1 MNRSECLISSLII
14 ELDSL
19 TSRIKNI
26 KFAFSR
32 TSHNK
37 LRDRLLFENSNI
49 FKRIEEI
56 NKLSEFL
63 VERSQEEV
71 GLSALLQEK
80 CKRSI
85 YEINIKRNLFF
96 L

>member
-26 KFAFSR
+26 NLDFSR

-37 LRDRLLFENSNI
+37 LRDRLLFENNNI

-63 VERSQEEV
+63 VERSQEEI

>member
-19 TSRIKNI
+19 TSRINNI
-26 KFAFSR
+26 NLAFSR

-37 LRDRLLFENSNI
+37 LRDRLLFENNNI
-49 FKRIEEI
+49 FKSIEEI

-63 VERSQEEV
+63 VERSQEEI

>member
-19 TSRIKNI
+19 TSRINNI
-26 KFAFSR
+26 NLAFSR

-37 LRDRLLFENSNI
+37 LRDRLLFENNNI

-63 VERSQEEV
+63 VERSQEEI

>member
-1 MNRSECLISSLII
+1 MI

-26 KFAFSR
+26 NLAFSR
-32 TSHNK
+32 TSHIK
-37 LRDRLLFENSNI
+37 LRDRLLFENRNI

-56 NKLSEFL
+56 NKLAEFL
-63 VERSQEEV
+63 VERSQEKV
-71 GLSALLQEK
+71 GLSTLLQEK
-80 CKRSI
+80 CKRVI

>member
-26 KFAFSR
+26 NLAFSR

-63 VERSQEEV
+63 VERSQEEI

>member
-19 TSRIKNI
+19 TSRINNI
-26 KFAFSR
+26 NLAFSR

-37 LRDRLLFENSNI
+37 LRDRLLFENNNI

-63 VERSQEEV
+63 VERSQEEI

-85 YEINIKRNLFF
+85 YEINIKKNLFF

>member
-14 ELDSL
+14 ELDYL

-26 KFAFSR
+26 KLAFSR

-63 VERSQEEV
+63 VERSQEEI

>member
-19 TSRIKNI
+19 TSRINNI
-26 KFAFSR
+26 NLAFSR

-63 VERSQEEV
+63 VERSQEEI

>member
-19 TSRIKNI
+19 TSRINNI
-26 KFAFSR
+26 NLAFSR

-37 LRDRLLFENSNI
+37 LRDRLLFDNNNI

-63 VERSQEEV
+63 VERSQEEI

>member
-26 KFAFSR
+26 NLAFSR

-37 LRDRLLFENSNI
+37 LRDRLLFENNNI
-49 FKRIEEI
+49 FKRIKEI

-63 VERSQEEV
+63 MERSQEEV
-71 GLSALLQEK
+71 CLSALLQEK